1 MAVTVIIGVLL
12 AFAGAIFATKWAQEK
27 IDFDLTGIRVAL
39 FAVLMSPIG
48 TVAMGIFICTALSVV
63 GSAFILVQQTI
74 DWLDTA
80 VWSPHS
86 IVDVLEGSGVEA
98 AKTWAQDPHRWLG
111 VHWIFSFLH
120 PLVGGIMLVPIAVF
134 TSSLMTLFC
143 RAVQRLTK
151 IGSAGHQAATA
162 S

>member
-1 MAVTVIIGVLL
+1 VGVSIVIGVLL

-27 IDFDLTGIRVAL
+27 IDFDLTGVRVAL
-39 FAVLMSPIG
+39 FALLMSPFG
-48 TVAMGIFICTALSVV
+48 VVAMGIFICTALAIL
-63 GSAFILVQQTI
+63 GSGVILLQQAFA
-74 DWLDTA
+74 WLDTA
-80 VWSPHS
+80 VWNPHS
-86 IVDVLEGSGVEA
+86 IVDVLEGASYEA
-98 AKTWAQDPHRWLG
+98 AKTWAEDPQRWLG

-151 IGSAGHQAATA
+151 IGSAPHQAPAVG
-162 S
+162 